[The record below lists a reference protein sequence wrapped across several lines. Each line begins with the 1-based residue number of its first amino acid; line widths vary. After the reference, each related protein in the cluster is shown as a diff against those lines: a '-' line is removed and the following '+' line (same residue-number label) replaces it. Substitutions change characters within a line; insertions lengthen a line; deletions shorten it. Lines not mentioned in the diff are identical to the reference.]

1 MKTALQEDA
10 TLKALPQLRI
20 CGAPDQTE
28 AEIESK
34 LRRGTFSLTLILT
47 PGRIVEVHFDGCYFR
62 AGMLRAKTLKGL
74 QALHL
79 KVVK

>member
-1 MKTALQEDA
+1 MKTAPQEDA
-10 TLKALPQLRI
+10 TLKALPPLRI
-20 CGAPDQTE
+20 RGAPDQTE
-28 AEIESK
+28 AEIDTK
-34 LRRGTFSLTLILT
+34 LRRGTFSLALMLT
-47 PGRIVEVHFDGCYFR
+47 PSRIVEVHFDGRYFR